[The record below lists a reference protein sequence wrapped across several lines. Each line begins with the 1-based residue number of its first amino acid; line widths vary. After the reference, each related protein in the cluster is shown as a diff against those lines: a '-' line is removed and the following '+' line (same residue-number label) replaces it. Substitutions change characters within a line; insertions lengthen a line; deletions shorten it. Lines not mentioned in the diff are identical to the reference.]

1 MTKVSVIIPLFN
13 KEQFIEQ
20 TLQSVLNQSYKNLE
34 CIIVDDGS
42 TDNGPQITQRFIDR
56 NNLSWKLISQQNA
69 GQTKARNHGIRLSNG
84 DYLAFLDSDDLWAP
98 TKIQSQLDA
107 MMKNPRCVLV
117 LSAYVIFDRRRSR
130 LRVVRHKS
138 SKRMNSRWLDMR
150 GFGGG
155 LESLGLVRRRTID
168 ELGMFDEELS
178 TSSGLDLSLRL
189 AQRGE
194 IVLLRQ
200 IGLYYRISDGQ
211 WHGNSEAL
219 KHDLIRLIS
228 KYGASNSKKLV
239 ALQESYFY
247 WTEVR
252 SKGLM
257 EFVKSAFLAIINF
270 EISRLSMLESLLSR
284 NLYSQILGWLERKQT
299 TEFLSDIEV
308 QR

>member
-20 TLQSVLNQSYKNLE
+20 TLQSVLNQSYKNID

-42 TDNGPQITQRFIDR
+42 TDNGKQITQKFIDR
-56 NNLSWKLISQQNA
+56 NNLSWKLISQHNA
-69 GQTKARNHGIRLSNG
+69 GQTKARNHGIRLSGG

-98 TKIQSQLDA
+98 TKIQSQVDA
-107 MMKNPRCVLV
+107 MIKNPGCVLV
-117 LSAYVIFDRRRSR
+117 LSAYAIFGGRTSR
-130 LRVVRHKS
+130 LRVVRHKR

-155 LESLGLVRRRTID
+155 LESLGLVRRSAID
-168 ELGMFDEELS
+168 EIGLFDEELS

-189 AQRGE
+189 AQCGE

-211 WHGNSEAL
+211 WHGNSDAL
-219 KHDLIRLIS
+219 KRDLIILITR
-228 KYGASNSKKLV
+228 YGTSNSKKLV

-247 WTEVR
+247 WTKVR
-252 SKGLM
+252 SMGLL
-257 EFVKSAFLAIINF
+257 EFVKSIFLAIIKLD
-270 EISRLSMLESLLSR
+270 IYRILMLESLLSR
-284 NLYSQILGWLERKQT
+284 NLYSQLLGWLERKQT
-299 TEFLSDIEV
+299 TEFLNHIEV

>member
-1 MTKVSVIIPLFN
+1 LTKVSVIIPLFN

-42 TDNGPQITQRFIDR
+42 TDKGPQITQRFIDQNR
-56 NNLSWKLISQQNA
+56 LPWKLVSQQNA
-69 GQTKARNHGIRLSNG
+69 GQTKARNHGIRLSSG
-84 DYLAFLDSDDLWAP
+84 DYLAFLDSDDLWAS
-98 TKIQSQLDA
+98 TKIQSQVDA

-117 LSAYVIFDRRRSR
+117 LSAYAIFGGRKSR
-130 LRVVRHKS
+130 PRVVRHKS

-168 ELGMFDEELS
+168 EIGMFDEGLS

-189 AQRGE
+189 ARCGE

-211 WHGNSEAL
+211 WHSNSDAL
-219 KHDLIRLIS
+219 KSDLIQLIS
-228 KYGASNSKKLV
+228 RYGTSDSKKLA

-247 WTEVR
+247 WTKVR
-252 SKGLM
+252 SKGLT
-257 EFVKSAFLAIINF
+257 EFVISAFLAIIKVD
-270 EISRLSMLESLLSR
+270 IHKLLMLYSLLSR
-284 NLYSQILGWLERKQT
+284 NLYSQLLGWLVRKQT
-299 TEFLSDIEV
+299 AEFLSHIEV

>member
-20 TLQSVLNQSYKNLE
+20 TLQSVLDQSYKHLE

-42 TDNGPQITQRFIDR
+42 TDNGKQITQKFIDR

-69 GQTKARNHGIRLSNG
+69 GQTKARNHGIRLSG
-84 DYLAFLDSDDLWAP
+84 GEYLAFLDSDDLWAP
-98 TKIQSQLDA
+98 TKIQSQVDV
-107 MMKNPRCVLV
+107 MIKNPGCVLV
-117 LSAYVIFDRRRSR
+117 LSAYAIFDGRTSR
-130 LRVVRHKS
+130 PRVVRHKR
-138 SKRMNSRWLDMR
+138 SKRMNSQWLDMR

-155 LESLGLVRRRTID
+155 LESLGLVRRSTID
-168 ELGMFDEELS
+168 EIGMFDEELS

-211 WHGNSEAL
+211 WHGNSDAL
-219 KHDLIRLIS
+219 KRDLIRLITR
-228 KYGASNSKKLV
+228 YGASDSKKFV

-247 WTEVR
+247 WTKVR
-252 SKGLM
+252 SMGLL
-257 EFVKSAFLAIINF
+257 EFVKSIFLAIIKLD
-270 EISRLSMLESLLSR
+270 IYRILMLESLLSR
-284 NLYSQILGWLERKQT
+284 NLYSQLLGWLERKQT
-299 TEFLSDIEV
+299 TEFLSHIEV

>member
-13 KEQFIEQ
+13 KELFIEQ
-20 TLQSVLNQSYKNLE
+20 TLQSVLNQSYKNID

-42 TDNGPQITQRFIDR
+42 TDNGKQITQKFIDR
-56 NNLSWKLISQQNA
+56 NKLSWKLISQQNA
-69 GQTKARNHGIRLSNG
+69 GQTKARNHGIRLSDG

-98 TKIQSQLDA
+98 TKIQSQVDV
-107 MMKNPRCVLV
+107 MIKNPGCILV
-117 LSAYVIFDRRRSR
+117 LSAYAIFGSR
-130 LRVVRHKS
+130 TSRPRVVRHKR

-155 LESLGLVRRRTID
+155 LESLGLVRRSTID
-168 ELGMFDEELS
+168 EIGMFDEELS

-189 AQRGE
+189 AQCGE

-211 WHGNSEAL
+211 WHGNSDAL
-219 KHDLIRLIS
+219 KRDLIRLITR
-228 KYGASNSKKLV
+228 YGTSNSKKLV

-247 WTEVR
+247 WTKVR
-252 SKGLM
+252 SMGLL
-257 EFVKSAFLAIINF
+257 EFVKSIFFAIIKLD
-270 EISRLSMLESLLSR
+270 IYRILMLESLLSR
-284 NLYSQILGWLERKQT
+284 NLYSQLLGWLERKQT
-299 TEFLSDIEV
+299 TEFLSHIEV